1 MGDQVR
7 QPSSPFF
14 FYPFCVSDDAA
25 DQATREKVLHSYEL
39 MARYV
44 FPHFQ
49 GTLAGIE
56 STARWASERREVMQ
70 GGRLAGLERADE
82 TYYNGKR

>member
-1 MGDQVR
+1 M
-7 QPSSPFF
+7 
-14 FYPFCVSDDAA
+14 
-25 DQATREKVLHSYEL
+25 LHSYEL

>member
-1 MGDQVR
+1 M
-7 QPSSPFF
+7 
-14 FYPFCVSDDAA
+14 
-25 DQATREKVLHSYEL
+25 LHSYEL

-82 TYYNGKR
+82 TYYNGNR